1 MIAWLIA
8 LAALIICVSTSLKI
22 TKMTLNPYST
32 GSMKTRR
39 QLDHVVDIG
48 ILAVVFVA
56 AWLLINLV

>member
-32 GSMKTRR
+32 GSMKTKK

-48 ILAVVFVA
+48 VLTIVFVT
-56 AWLLINLV
+56 AWLLIKLA